1 MRFSA
6 ISPDGQTIAFSYQGD
21 IYTVAASGG
30 EARQLTT
37 NPAYDAYPIW
47 SPDGQ
52 NIAFASTRE
61 GSFDVYL
68 MNRNGGNPTRLTTH
82 SNDELPLAFKDNEHV
97 LFKTKLIPTAQ
108 AIVIPRSFPQVYEV
122 STKGERPRL
131 FSVITMEDISINSR
145 GDVLYHDYKGYE
157 DPFRKHHQSAITR
170 DIWLKRGEQFT
181 QLTKF
186 RGEDRNPVWA
196 ADGQSFYYLSEQDG
210 TFNE

>member
-1 MRFSA
+1 MRKQLLTALACVALLNVSAQENPLWMRFSA

-145 GDVLYHDYKGYE
+145 GDVLYHDYKG
-157 DPFRKHHQSAITR
+157 
-170 DIWLKRGEQFT
+170 
-181 QLTKF
+181 
-186 RGEDRNPVWA
+186 
-196 ADGQSFYYLSEQDG
+196 
-210 TFNE
+210 